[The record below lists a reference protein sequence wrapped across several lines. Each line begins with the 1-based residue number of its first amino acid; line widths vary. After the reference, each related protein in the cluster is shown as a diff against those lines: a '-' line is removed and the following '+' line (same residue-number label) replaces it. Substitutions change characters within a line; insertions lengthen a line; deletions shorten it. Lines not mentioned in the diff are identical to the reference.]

1 MPIIAAAPPV
11 SVPGNGGFDY
21 VAVDSVNRRVYAAH
35 GGARS
40 LLIVDADKGT
50 VLGQVK
56 VGPLSGVAVNPAN
69 GHVFTGNGDGKSISE
84 VDPASMSVV
93 KTVNV
98 DGPVDAIAYDPA
110 NGHIYADEGD
120 GTRVW
125 VVDAKSFKIL
135 AAVVLPG
142 HKPEYL
148 AVDPKTH
155 ELFQNIDHESEI
167 VAIDPKTMQ
176 VTKTIATP
184 EVTHNH
190 PLQYDA
196 VYDQIVVGGENNK
209 FTVYD
214 SSGKHLYTIDYP
226 TRVDQCNLDSQR
238 HLLACGGGGQITLLQ
253 LRANA
258 APSIVGQIAVSPG
271 VHTLAI
277 DQKTGDIWAVW
288 SARDQNG
295 AAFIQKFTY
304 TP

>member
-1 MPIIAAAPPV
+1 MPIVAAAPPI

-21 VAVDSVNRRVYAAH
+21 VTVDSIRRRVYAAH
-35 GGARS
+35 GGAQT

-56 VGPLSGVAVNPAN
+56 VGPMAGVAFDPAN
-69 GHVFTGNGDGKSISE
+69 GHVFTGNGDAKSVSE
-84 VDPASMSVV
+84 VDPIGMSVLN
-93 KTVNV
+93 TVSV
-98 DGPVDAIAYDPA
+98 DGPVDAIAYDAA
-110 NGHIYADEGD
+110 NGHIYADEDD
-120 GTRVW
+120 GTRVF
-125 VVDAKSFKIL
+125 VIDSKTFKVL
-135 AAVVLPG
+135 AAVNVPG
-142 HKPEYL
+142 HKPEY
-148 AVDPKTH
+148 
-155 ELFQNIDHESEI
+155 
-167 VAIDPKTMQ
+167 VAIDPKTHDVFQNIDNLSEMVVIDPKTLQ
-176 VTKTIATP
+176 VTKAVATP

-196 VYDQIVVGGENNK
+196 AFDQIVIGGENNK
-209 FTVYD
+209 MTVYD
-214 SSGKHLYTIDYP
+214 SAGNHVSTIDFP

-238 HLLACGGGGQITLLQ
+238 HLLACAGGGQITLLK
-253 LRANA
+253 LNPGA
-258 APSIVGQIAVSPG
+258 APTIVGQIAVSNG